1 MTHASTESQ
10 VALLIDFENLVRGI
24 TDDDSLDCELLF
36 RLAEEYGRVLI
47 ANAYADWRMKDVN
60 QYQTDLNRLG
70 VELVHVFGRGWGAG
84 YKNAVDVKMA
94 VDAVTTITALPH
106 ISIFIIVSGDRDF
119 IHVLKALRRHGKTVV
134 GVSPKSSTS
143 DDFAALCDRFVAYEA
158 LMGAY
163 AASSGTSPETPG
175 LDKVRKALVS
185 ILRGRPEGIK
195 GAMIKPLLRRELSP
209 SFDESV
215 YGFARLTDLLRHLS
229 DVAKL
234 VIPAEGGDVLVLPAS
249 ATFDEQDVATKDEP
263 RSQRLLREAGLS
275 FYRYEQDSDRRRSIL
290 SGLFE
295 AMTARQP
302 FSWEDVQQTMLAA
315 ADDAE
320 NRLSVTILNR
330 YKTMIY
336 QNRGF
341 VFEPNQSDRPQRE
354 RLMRLRDD
362 IDSADNLILLYESSV
377 AYKIVDAAGGSGVVS
392 PEDLAE
398 ILGLARDEEDNINYC
413 QQLLI
418 AAESVCSEESETS
431 A

>member
-1 MTHASTESQ
+1 
-10 VALLIDFENLVRGI
+10 
-24 TDDDSLDCELLF
+24 
-36 RLAEEYGRVLI
+36 
-47 ANAYADWRMKDVN
+47 
-60 QYQTDLNRLG
+60 
-70 VELVHVFGRGWGAG
+70 
-84 YKNAVDVKMA
+84 
-94 VDAVTTITALPH
+94 
-106 ISIFIIVSGDRDF
+106 
-119 IHVLKALRRHGKTVV
+119 
-134 GVSPKSSTS
+134 
-143 DDFAALCDRFVAYEA
+143 
-158 LMGAY
+158 
-163 AASSGTSPETPG
+163 
-175 LDKVRKALVS
+175 
-185 ILRGRPEGIK
+185 
-195 GAMIKPLLRRELSP
+195 
-209 SFDESV
+209 
-215 YGFARLTDLLRHLS
+215 
-229 DVAKL
+229 
-234 VIPAEGGDVLVLPAS
+234 
-249 ATFDEQDVATKDEP
+249 
-263 RSQRLLREAGLS
+263 
-275 FYRYEQDSDRRRSIL
+275 
-290 SGLFE
+290 
-295 AMTARQP
+295 
-302 FSWEDVQQTMLAA
+302 MLAA